1 MQHRDA
7 LSRRQLL
14 GAAALGLGLPAVR
27 PLWAAEREPDVIV
40 LGAGLAG
47 LNAALL
53 LEQFGLSVRVIEA
66 RARVGGRLYTLDQVP
81 GRPEAGGNQL
91 AAGYARTVAMA
102 QQLGVAL
109 ATSGASPLMRPDRM
123 VYDIGG
129 QRIAAADWAASPLNP
144 LPAALRALPP
154 ERALARLAG
163 PHPLAALSDWRE
175 AVAAPF
181 DRSLLDH
188 LRSQGLADA
197 ALRLFATNNSYGR
210 TLDETSL
217 LTLLYVQANT
227 AEVMKIKGPLQNVRG
242 GNQRLPEAM
251 ARALKGDL
259 QKGKR
264 VVAIGARPDGA
275 EVTCEDGTRLRAKAV
290 VCSMPLATLRHVAID
305 PLPPAVQNAAIRTI
319 RYVPITQVHI
329 VPKKK
334 YWESDGLNP
343 NMWTDGIAGTVYA
356 QRFGPD
362 PDEVMSVTA
371 WARGLDAQYLDL
383 LGPEAAGRAV
393 VAELERLRPAAKGAL
408 KVAKVRSWATD
419 PFAAGVWSTFG
430 PGEVKAFASE
440 IAKPHGRLFFCG
452 EHTALASR
460 GMEGALESA
469 ERAAVE
475 VQLALG

>member
-1 MQHRDA
+1 
-7 LSRRQLL
+7 
-14 GAAALGLGLPAVR
+14 
-27 PLWAAEREPDVIV
+27 
-40 LGAGLAG
+40 
-47 LNAALL
+47 
-53 LEQFGLSVRVIEA
+53 
-66 RARVGGRLYTLDQVP
+66 
-81 GRPEAGGNQL
+81 
-91 AAGYARTVAMA
+91 
-102 QQLGVAL
+102 
-109 ATSGASPLMRPDRM
+109 
-123 VYDIGG
+123 
-129 QRIAAADWAASPLNP
+129 
-144 LPAALRALPP
+144 
-154 ERALARLAG
+154 
-163 PHPLAALSDWRE
+163 
-175 AVAAPF
+175 
-181 DRSLLDH
+181 
-188 LRSQGLADA
+188 
-197 ALRLFATNNSYGR
+197 
-210 TLDETSL
+210 
-217 LTLLYVQANT
+217 
-227 AEVMKIKGPLQNVRG
+227 
-242 GNQRLPEAM
+242 M

-393 VAELERLRPAAKGAL
+393 VAELARLRPAAKGAL

-419 PFAAGVWSTFG
+419 PFAAGVWSPCG
-430 PGEVKAFASE
+430 PGEVKA
-440 IAKPHGRLFFCG
+440 
-452 EHTALASR
+452 
-460 GMEGALESA
+460 
-469 ERAAVE
+469 
-475 VQLALG
+475 